1 MDGAS
6 AISRGLDRAISRRR
20 FIVAGLSAAGGLAIG
35 VAIPGLAK
43 ALPLSAEP
51 WSKEGPP
58 PAGEINAWI
67 LIEPDDSVVIRF
79 ARSEVGQGSFTALP
93 MIVAEELECDWS
105 KVRAEYAS
113 ANRTVR
119 ENEVYRSMSTGGSQA
134 VRQSREYLQQAGA
147 SARVRLI
154 EAAARQWGVPA
165 AECAARQGKVIHE
178 SGNRSLGY
186 GALAADA
193 AKITLA
199 QEPAIK
205 TPDQYRLIGKPMAR
219 LDTPLKIN
227 GSAQFGIDTRLPDML
242 YAAVAVCPVFGGTIK
257 SHDASKI
264 LGRRGIHSVVPIQ
277 DGVAVVADRFWRAKE
292 ALAALPIEWD
302 YGPNAGTDSA
312 QFRQAYRDALDGQAA
327 VARSD
332 GDAGAAMAQAA
343 RVVEALYE
351 VPYVAH
357 ATMEPLN
364 ATAHVQAD
372 RVDVWLGT
380 QNAEAALKR
389 AAAVAGV
396 RPEQVYVHNAF
407 SGGGFG
413 RRSWNDEMVHAVTVS
428 KAVGKPV
435 KVIWAREE
443 DMRHDRYRP
452 QAAIRLK
459 TALGADGTPV
469 AWQIR
474 TAVGSILRSL
484 GMSKVENGIEP
495 MAVEGLANNPY
506 KVANQTID
514 CVLKNTHVPVMFWR
528 SVGSSQNAFAME
540 SYVDEL
546 AHAAGQDPYKFRR
559 ALLVDRPDFLHVL
572 DTLAEK
578 GDWGKPLAAG
588 KGRGIA
594 VHESYNT
601 IVGEIAEV
609 AVSPKGEVKVERVVV
624 AVDSGHVVNPR
635 TVEMQME
642 GGVIYGLTAALYGEI
657 SIKDGRVEQA
667 NFDGYQM
674 VRMADA
680 PRIEV
685 HLALTGGKKWGGI
698 GEPGTAPIAPAVCN
712 AIFAATGKR
721 IRSLPI
727 KNQDLRS
734 A

>member
-1 MDGAS
+1 MDGSS
-6 AISRGLDRAISRRR
+6 AITRPLSRRR
-20 FIVAGLSAAGGLAIG
+20 FIVGLSAAGGLAIG

-43 ALPLSAEP
+43 ALPLAAEP
-51 WSKEGPP
+51 WSKDAPTPSEV
-58 PAGEINAWI
+58 NAWI

-79 ARSEVGQGSFTALP
+79 ARSEIGQGSFTALP
-93 MIVAEELECDWS
+93 MIVAEELQCDWS

-113 ANRTVR
+113 ANRQVR
-119 ENEVYRSMSTGGSQA
+119 ENDVYRSMSTGGSQS

-154 EAAARQWGVPA
+154 EAAARQWGVPV
-165 AECAARQGKVIHE
+165 AECVARQGKVIHE
-178 SGNRSLGY
+178 SSNRSLGY

-193 AKITLA
+193 AKVTLA

-205 TPDQYRLIGKPMAR
+205 TPDQYTLIGKPMAR

-227 GSAQFGIDTRLPDML
+227 GSAKYGIDTRLPDML
-242 YAAVAVCPVFGGTIK
+242 YAAVAVCPVFGGTVK
-257 SHDASKI
+257 SYDAQKI
-264 LGRRGIHSVVPIQ
+264 LGRRGIHSVVPIP

-302 YGPNAGTDSA
+302 YGQAAGTDSA
-312 QFRQAYRDALDGQAA
+312 QFRQAYRDALDGPAA
-327 VARSD
+327 VARND
-332 GDAGAAMAQAA
+332 GDTAAAMAKAT

-351 VPYVAH
+351 VPHVAH

-364 ATAHVQAD
+364 ATAWVQAD
-372 RVDVWLGT
+372 RVDAWLGT

-389 AAAVAGV
+389 AAAVAGIS
-396 RPEQVYVHNAF
+396 PERVYVHNAF
-407 SGGGFG
+407 VGGGFG
-413 RRSWNDEMVHAVTVS
+413 RRSWNDELVHAVTVS

-452 QAAIRLK
+452 QAAIRFK
-459 TALGADGTPV
+459 TALGADGMPV
-469 AWQIR
+469 AWEVR

-484 GMSKVENGIEP
+484 GISKVENGIEP

-506 KVANQTID
+506 KIANQRID

-540 SYVDEL
+540 GYVDEL

-559 ALLVDRPDFLHVL
+559 ALLADHPDFLHVL
-572 DTLAEK
+572 DTLAEE
-578 GDWGKPLAAG
+578 GDWGKPLPAG

-594 VHESYNT
+594 IHESYGT

-642 GGVIYGLTAALYGEI
+642 GGVIYGLAAALYGEI
-657 SIKDGRVEQA
+657 TIKEGRVEQA
-667 NFDGYQM
+667 NFDTYQM
-674 VRMADA
+674 VRLADA
-680 PRIEV
+680 PKIEV

-721 IRSLPI
+721 IRALPI
-727 KNQDLRS
+727 KNVDLRS